1 MIIFLNFLLF
11 YSKRKNM
18 NSKLLQSIYL
28 TVVVLISFIFM
39 AAPIRADTPGF
50 TVRSII
56 PENQIG
62 DDQGYYNLLMKSGE
76 KQEISTVLT
85 NTSDKT
91 VTIDISF
98 SRATTNGNGLAIY
111 DSTSEKKHTT
121 LTYNIEDCVQIPEKE
136 VTLAPH
142 AQATVK
148 ALVSMPQG
156 DLTGVLAGGF
166 TFKQRP
172 SSDNNSGKNDV
183 SLTNEF
189 RYILALVMQQ
199 NTLPVTPELKLSS
212 AYADQVNARNV
223 IAAQLDNISPTYIK
237 DMAISATVK
246 GLTNKK
252 LSYSYTADNMKM
264 APNSDFSVKIPLTK
278 QGDPKAQIAPPL
290 KPGKYKVSMTVYS
303 QKNENGSYQKPVSD
317 GGKPTNYTYKWQFEK
332 EFIIPKSVATKLNKS
347 STKMLAPKTNNW
359 LVILLL
365 IIILA
370 LLILVGYLKYNRKN
384 KNDEEA

>member
-1 MIIFLNFLLF
+1 M
-11 YSKRKNM
+11 K
-18 NSKLLQSIYL
+18 SKLLQSIYL
-28 TVVVLISFIFM
+28 TVVVLFTFIFI

-56 PENQIG
+56 PENQTG

-91 VTIDISF
+91 ITIDTSF

-111 DSTSEKKHTT
+111 DSDSEKKHTA

-136 VTLAPH
+136 VILAPN

-172 SSDNNSGKNDV
+172 SSENNTGKSDV
-183 SLTNEF
+183 SIANEF

-199 NTLPVTPELKLSS
+199 NMLPVTPELKLPN

-264 APNSDFSVKIPLTK
+264 APNSDFSFKIPLTK
-278 QGDPKAQIAPPL
+278 QGDPNAPIAPPL

-303 QKNENGSYQKPVSD
+303 QKNENGAYQKPASD

-347 STKMLAPKTNNW
+347 SQKTLAPKTNNW

-365 IIILA
+365 IIIIGLC
-370 LLILVGYLKYNRKN
+370 ILVGYLISNRKN